1 MPDPPFSESVALL
14 ADVGLCGAGANE
26 APHEPQNVDPAI
38 ASVPHFE
45 QNTVGGVGVA
55 VPEEVIAERPT
66 SAFFHEIEPP
76 RLDPRHLC
84 RCGEAVQEHDRNRR
98 FA

>member
-38 ASVPHFE
+38 VAWLPHLA
-45 QNTVGGVGVA
+45 QNTGAGAGAGGGDGAGSGAGAGLDSGVGSG
-55 VPEEVIAERPT
+55 PG
-66 SAFFHEIEPP
+66 
-76 RLDPRHLC
+76 LDSGVGSGVGDP
-84 RCGEAVQEHDRNRR
+84 
-98 FA
+98 